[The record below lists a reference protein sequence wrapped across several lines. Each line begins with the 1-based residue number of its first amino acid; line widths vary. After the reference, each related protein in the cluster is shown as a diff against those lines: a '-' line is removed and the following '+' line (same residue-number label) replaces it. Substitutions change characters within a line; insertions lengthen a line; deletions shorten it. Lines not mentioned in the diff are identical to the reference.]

1 MHMIVSDIRERAAF
15 EVERFNPVLLNQ
27 TQRSKTMLVCL
38 EPGQAIPVHRPGSDL
53 TLTLL
58 EGRATLVCEDEELT
72 DAGPGATLVAEAH
85 QRRGIRADERTLAL
99 VTVSP
104 PPTEADHQEV
114 FAHLQRGTWR

>member
-38 EPGQAIPVHRPGSDL
+38 EPGHAIPVHRPGSDL

-58 EGRATLVCEDEELT
+58 EGRATLVCEDEELA

-85 QRRGIRADERTLAL
+85 QSRGIRADERTLAL